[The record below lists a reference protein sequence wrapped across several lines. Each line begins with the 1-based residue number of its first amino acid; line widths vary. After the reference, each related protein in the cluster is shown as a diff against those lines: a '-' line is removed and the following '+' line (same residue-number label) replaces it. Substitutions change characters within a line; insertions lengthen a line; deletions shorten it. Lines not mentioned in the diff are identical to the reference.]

1 MVGNG
6 GASARRETVAGVVKE
21 VAMDEFAFVT
31 DEFAFVTE
39 GGDEVVAA
47 DSAQYSH
54 DEGG

>member
-1 MVGNG
+1 VGNG